1 MTDIGPKEWIG
12 MFGDAEFVVTCTF
25 HGLMFSINFEKKIV
39 FNQVE
44 YVKNR
49 STTLLQKLGIY
60 DLYKNGTNL
69 KSVLDYPWDY
79 DEINKRLNKMRGDSL
94 AFLRGIYGN
103 E

>member
-1 MTDIGPKEWIG
+1 